1 MENFYLFIAITLII
15 IILVPF
21 YRVLVGP
28 TIFDRL
34 LSVGAIGTKTI
45 VLICVVGIIF
55 RRIELCV
62 DIILTYAVLNFIAL
76 VVIARYFQNRE
87 SMNE

>member
-28 TIFDRL
+28 TI
-34 LSVGAIGTKTI
+34 
-45 VLICVVGIIF
+45 
-55 RRIELCV
+55 
-62 DIILTYAVLNFIAL
+62 LTGC
-76 VVIARYFQNRE
+76 
-87 SMNE
+87 